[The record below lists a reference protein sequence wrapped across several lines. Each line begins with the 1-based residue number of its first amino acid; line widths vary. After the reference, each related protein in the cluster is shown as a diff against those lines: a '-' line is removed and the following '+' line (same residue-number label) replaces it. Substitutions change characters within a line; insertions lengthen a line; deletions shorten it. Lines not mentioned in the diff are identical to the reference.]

1 MNQRWNNAVDGEV
14 ITRHIDNLQYHFSS
28 MDKEVFVD
36 YLFLAAEGKG
46 QSVLPQ
52 DIDRV
57 IVNIRETYGKQA
69 LMDILYIKR
78 MVRKGVSNG

>member
-14 ITRHIDNLQYHFSS
+14 ITRHIDNLQVFFFD

-36 YLFLAAEGKG
+36 YLFLAAEEKG
-46 QSVLPQ
+46 LSVLPQ
-52 DIDRV
+52 EIERC
-57 IVNIRETYGKQA
+57 ISNIRETYGKPA

-78 MVRKGVSNG
+78 MIRKGVSNG

>member
-14 ITRHIDNLQYHFSS
+14 ITRHIDNLQAYFSG
-28 MDKEVFVD
+28 MEKDVFVD
-36 YLFLAAEGKG
+36 YLFLAAEEKG

-52 DIDRV
+52 EIERC
-57 IVNIRETYGKQA
+57 ISNIRETYGKPA